1 MSSSGP
7 TAVTY
12 IGLPISS
19 GGAHSLGRMSLRVAY
34 ERTTQFLSQCT
45 EPITPLEH
53 TFSLVEVPQL
63 RPDTQLEHLL
73 RRRFGRGKNVTVPH
87 ERVDE
92 ALRFLEEIDPQPA
105 NRWGMAPLWLR
116 AECTFR
122 VRDPETGSALPG
134 QDSDRYG
141 GFEYEWRIALGT
153 SRLALNLS
161 NRASLGIDLCLPDA
175 DDETLARLIP
185 WLQANLPCKLSAKHW
200 KRWTPTKTGSFKA
213 IKIAAP
219 PTR

>member
-1 MSSSGP
+1 MPLPEP

-12 IGLPISS
+12 VGLPISS
-19 GGAHSLGRMSLRVAY
+19 GGAHSLARMSLRAAY
-34 ERTTQFLSQCT
+34 EKTTRFLSRCT
-45 EPITPLEH
+45 EPITPLGH
-53 TFSLVEVPQL
+53 TFWLVEVPEL
-63 RPDTQLEHLL
+63 PRDRELEHLL
-73 RRRFGRGKNVTVPH
+73 RRRFGPGDNVRVPH
-87 ERVDE
+87 ERVDD

-105 NRWGMAPLWLR
+105 NRGGMARLWLR

-122 VRDPETGSALPG
+122 VRDPATGTALPG
-134 QDSDRYG
+134 QDSDRYD
-141 GFEYEWRIALGT
+141 GFEYEWRVALGS

-175 DDETLARLIP
+175 DDETLARLVP
-185 WLQANLPCKLSAKHW
+185 WFQANLPCKLSAKHW

-213 IKIAAP
+213 VKIAAP